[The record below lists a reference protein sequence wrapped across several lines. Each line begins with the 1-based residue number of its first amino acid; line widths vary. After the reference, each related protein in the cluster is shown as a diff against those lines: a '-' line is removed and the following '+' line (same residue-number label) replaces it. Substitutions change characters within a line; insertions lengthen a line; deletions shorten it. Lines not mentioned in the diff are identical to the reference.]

1 MLSAVSMLSADACA
15 YNGVQATVPSRAS
28 VNMQIKY
35 SSMMGGEGLS
45 VLEGAERALNEDFE
59 KPWTAGSDISTRDGM
74 VELAKKQNP
83 VRMTAHHTH
92 TARRVRLGTS
102 CKPHSYQSR
111 DHDCSRDHHHASD
124 VP

>member
-59 KPWTAGSDISTRDGM
+59 KPWTAGSDISPPPPPANIVQEIHARICC
-74 VELAKKQNP
+74 LAMP
-83 VRMTAHHTH
+83 
-92 TARRVRLGTS
+92 
-102 CKPHSYQSR
+102 
-111 DHDCSRDHHHASD
+111 ASD
-124 VP
+124 FNDDPEGTAVEPL

>member
-74 VELAKKQNP
+74 GK
-83 VRMTAHHTH
+83 RT
-92 TARRVRLGTS
+92 
-102 CKPHSYQSR
+102 
-111 DHDCSRDHHHASD
+111 
-124 VP
+124 VPWGRTR